1 MPKVT
6 FQIPISHKQAERSA
20 TTFIPGPIVEPLKRK
35 PQAPSKKKL
44 KTYASPKHP
53 RAARSP
59 DESVMARGVYKY
71 GDGDTI
77 LPHRPGSLD
86 FLKWPS
92 VGYSC

>member
-6 FQIPISHKQAERSA
+6 YQIPISHKQAERSA
-20 TTFIPGPIVEPLKRK
+20 TTPIPAPIVEPMKRR
-35 PQAPSKKKL
+35 KKRVVDL
-44 KTYASPKHP
+44 TPKTFAAPKHKN
-53 RAARSP
+53 AARP
-59 DESVMARGVYKY
+59 RDESIFKRPVYVY

>member
-1 MPKVT
+1 MVAAP
-6 FQIPISHKQAERSA
+6 A
-20 TTFIPGPIVEPLKRK
+20 PIVEPLKRK
-35 PQAPSKKKL
+35 PQALNKKKP

-53 RAARSP
+53 HAARAP
-59 DESVMARGVYKY
+59 DDSVMTRGTYKY

-92 VGYSC
+92 VGNSC